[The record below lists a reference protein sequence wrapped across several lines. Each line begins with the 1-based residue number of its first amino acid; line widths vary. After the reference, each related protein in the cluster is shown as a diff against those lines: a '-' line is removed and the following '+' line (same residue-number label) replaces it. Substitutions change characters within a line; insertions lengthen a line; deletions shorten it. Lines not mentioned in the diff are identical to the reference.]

1 MSQLVT
7 GVVQTPYYD
16 WGGRKYMEI
25 SQPDGHV
32 FRVKIPFRY
41 GRVMAKVSGIRP
53 IQDLKLGETVQVYI
67 ERKYWD
73 GDVHWVLVSLA
84 VLESL
89 ESQKDNNKGQD
100 PYP

>member
-25 SQPDGHV
+25 KQPDGRI
-32 FRVKIPFRY
+32 FRFKIPFRY
-41 GRVMAKVSGIRP
+41 GRVMAKVSGIQP
-53 IQDLKLGETVQVYI
+53 IQDLKLGETVQVFV
-67 ERKYWD
+67 ERKFWD
-73 GDVHWVLVSLA
+73 GEVHWVLVSLA

-89 ESQKDNNKGQD
+89 ESQQDHEQRKDPD
-100 PYP
+100 P